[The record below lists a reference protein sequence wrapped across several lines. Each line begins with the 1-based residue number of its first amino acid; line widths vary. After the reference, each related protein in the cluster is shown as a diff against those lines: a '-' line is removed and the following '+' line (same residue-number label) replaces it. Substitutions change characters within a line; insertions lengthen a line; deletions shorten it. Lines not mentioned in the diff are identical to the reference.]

1 MSSTQ
6 IRAISAIQAI
16 QSKYREKG
24 RASIQTQSVRDTRN
38 RARPSCSPARAA
50 QHPGGAI
57 SKAIQ
62 RGKAQ
67 SKEIN
72 NRQGNH
78 ARVRLGRSKDGR
90 REISKALKGQGDAG
104 RDRQQGSVRDVC
116 KGTGAGNAPGRS
128 AARPSPAECLI
139 KGAINR
145 AKERGKAL
153 GAITGRSQHAPRRE
167 AGRSSHG
174 RGRDSPGSPCC
185 PPPRTQ
191 GKINKAI
198 RALNHPSGRR
208 KR

>member
-16 QSKYREKG
+16 QSMYREKG
-24 RASIQTQSVRDTRN
+24 GVHPNTISQRHTQPGPAELLTSQG
-38 RARPSCSPARAA
+38 RPA
-50 QHPGGAI
+50 PGG
-57 SKAIQ
+57 SNQQGNPKG
-62 RGKAQ
+62 GKAQ

-72 NRQGNH
+72 HRQGNH
-78 ARVRLGRSKDGR
+78 ARVRLGRDKASR